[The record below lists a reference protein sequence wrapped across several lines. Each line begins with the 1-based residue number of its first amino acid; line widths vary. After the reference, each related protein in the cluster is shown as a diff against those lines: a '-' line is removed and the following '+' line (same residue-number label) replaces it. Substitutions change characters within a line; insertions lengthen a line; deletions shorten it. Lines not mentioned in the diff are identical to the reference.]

1 MRRKRNNQ
9 ADIAENRER
18 WLLTYADLITL
29 LLAFFVIMYSMSQLD
44 AKKFGAVSAAFT
56 GILQGS
62 RPGRH
67 QNARDAK
74 RGGGV
79 LKTGRLRLVHHQ
91 LQERVSLAGMTASVS
106 AEVTERGLVVHVRE
120 GALFTEAKA
129 DLTPG
134 ACAILSL
141 IGEQIRDVPNHV
153 RIEGHTDARPIATP
167 RFPSN
172 WELSA
177 ARATAVLRY
186 LIDSTGFSP
195 MRISASGY
203 GEFRPV
209 TPNASVSQMA
219 RNRRVDVVVLSDE
232 MSRSEPQPPFTLGPE
247 VVFPRETVS
256 ADLDGVN

>member
-1 MRRKRNNQ
+1 MRRRKTNP
-9 ADIAENRER
+9 AEISENRER

-29 LLAFFVIMYSMSQLD
+29 LLAFFVIMYSMSRLD
-44 AKKFGAVSAAFT
+44 AKKFGAVSSAFS

-67 QNARDAK
+67 LPAPDAK

-91 LQERVSLAGMTASVS
+91 LLERVSLAGMTGSVS

-120 GALFTEAKA
+120 GALFEEAKA
-129 DLTPG
+129 DLTSG

-141 IGEQIRDVPNHV
+141 IGEQIQGVPNHV
-153 RIEGHTDARPIATP
+153 RIEGHTDARPIATS

-186 LIDSTGFSP
+186 LIDSVGFSP
-195 MRISASGY
+195 VRISASGY

-209 TPNASVSQMA
+209 APNASAAQMA

-247 VVFPRETVS
+247 TVS
-256 ADLDGVN
+256 TDDPLPPGPDGIN